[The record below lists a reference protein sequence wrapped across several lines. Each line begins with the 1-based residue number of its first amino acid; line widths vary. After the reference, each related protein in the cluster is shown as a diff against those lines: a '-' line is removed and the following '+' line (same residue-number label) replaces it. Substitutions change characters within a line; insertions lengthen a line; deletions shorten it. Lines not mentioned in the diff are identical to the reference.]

1 MSNQKLDIMTK
12 LRELQREEPPPEDLA
27 VATLSDPLHAV
38 EKVTKALDQWEAI
51 IREGGVADDASFAS
65 FLKTSRRVLT
75 TQMTTAL
82 LHALEQLEA
91 KLADTS
97 MLTAKD
103 LANVVG
109 ELGRQRQALT
119 KTDAPAGTTPT
130 TEAELD
136 ARIQML
142 ETELGPDPATKH

>member
-1 MSNQKLDIMTK
+1 STDDDDDCGYAAGVANSSPRSSSGVRTFHPPRMRMSREKLDIMTK

-75 TQMTTAL
+75 TQMTAAL
-82 LHALEQLEA
+82 LHALAQLEA
-91 KLADTS
+91 KLADHS
-97 MLTAKD
+97 ML
-103 LANVVG
+103 
-109 ELGRQRQALT
+109 
-119 KTDAPAGTTPT
+119 
-130 TEAELD
+130 
-136 ARIQML
+136 
-142 ETELGPDPATKH
+142 